1 MSLTSKNLNMP
12 TIVNIYNFIR
22 KTVYPSGEFVEDDF
36 KTIIYQLEILKQ
48 YGLPATYALKYD
60 ALIDKRFSNLIKES
74 IDEYDEVGVWWE
86 IDKQLA
92 EKAGV
97 KWKGKTPVDDHVNIG
112 YSLGYSK
119 EDRLKMVDVYMEDF
133 KSIFGY
139 YPKSVGSWVMDII
152 TLTYFKE
159 KYNVEAAAL
168 CRDQI
173 GTDGFTLWG
182 GYYNQGYYPSKL
194 NEYIP
199 SQSKK
204 MQLDLPI
211 FRMLGPD
218 PIYAFEDGVRK
229 SVNGVYTMEPAC
241 VIGQTKEWVE
251 WLFDMYINEAVLGF
265 SYIQT
270 GQENTFL
277 WNTMRKGY
285 ELQIPYIAKLAK
297 EGKVRVETL
306 KESGEWFKKKYL
318 VTPPTTITV
327 SKDWNKDNLRTAWY
341 NSRFYRTSFLW
352 EKNSLSIRDL
362 HLFNE
367 NYKSR
372 YYESTLESNESI
384 FDSLPIL
391 NTHYWSDKNLRA
403 SIDLVNVDS
412 NNDINKIIGE
422 EPRFS
427 KIDEF
432 SYEVIWKTNEGSTIN
447 IICKDSEIVF
457 KESIFEENR
466 YKENVFKENRYKDNI
481 LKENCYKDNQK
492 KFALYF
498 NRIPVVK
505 DVYKKELVCMHNGFE
520 YALHLS
526 KGEFVL
532 NKNSE
537 SEVSEFENS
546 ELFIVSEENEISLLI
561 SNDEKMINKEIF
573 TKEYLLN
580 TSEIDNYIPK
590 YQRAKSKSK
599 IMPRALKPE
608 ISPKNIV
615 LKESINEKFTIYN
628 PNENGEIRY
637 TLDGSEPNRKSLLYT
652 KPIIIK
658 ESTTIKAKVYKDGF
672 KESEIEEG
680 SLYKSLGIKD
690 IKTFTN
696 PVEIEKY
703 NKNGVYD
710 LIDGKKGSNDY
721 TDGRWLGYHDD
732 LDVIIDLGEERNISK
747 ITVGFLQD
755 TRAWIYYPRFVD
767 FKYSVDGKEF
777 NDIERIY
784 YKNSI
789 PRKEVAVDN
798 ISSIFN
804 SDIKIRYIRIFAK
817 NEEVCPSWSIMAG
830 EGPAFMFVDEI
841 TVE

>member
-1 MSLTSKNLNMP
+1 MSLTSKNLKMP

-133 KSIFGY
+133 KAIFGY
-139 YPKSVGSWVMDII
+139 YPKSVGSWVIDII

-159 KYNVEAAAL
+159 KYNIEAAAL

-199 SQSKK
+199 SQGKE

-218 PIYAFEDGVRK
+218 PIYAFEDGLRE
-229 SVNGVYTMEPAC
+229 SVNGVHTLEPAC

-251 WLFDMYINEAVLGF
+251 WLFDTYINEPILGF

-285 ELQIPYIAKLAK
+285 ELQIPYIANLAK

-306 KESGEWFKKKYL
+306 KESGRWFKKKYL
-318 VTPPTTITV
+318 LTPPTTITV
-327 SKDWNKDNLRTAWY
+327 LKDWNKDDLRTAWY
-341 NSRFYRTSFLW
+341 NSRFYRASFLW

-372 YYESTLESNESI
+372 YYENTLEENESI

-391 NTHYWSDKNLRA
+391 NAHYWSDKDLRA
-403 SIDLVNVDS
+403 SIGLVKLDFNK
-412 NNDINKIIGE
+412 NINKISGG

-432 SYEVIWKTNEGSTIN
+432 AYEVIWETSEGSKIN
-447 IICKDSEIVF
+447 IICKESEI
-457 KESIFEENR
+457 I
-466 YKENVFKENRYKDNI
+466 FKENSCKDN
-481 LKENCYKDNQK
+481 EK
-492 KFALYF
+492 KLALYF

-505 DVYKKELVCMHNGFE
+505 NVYKKELVCMHNDFE
-520 YALHLS
+520 YYLYLS

-532 NKNSE
+532 NSD
-537 SEVSEFENS
+537 S
-546 ELFIVSEENEISLLI
+546 ELFIISEENEISLLF
-561 SNDEKMINKEIF
+561 SKDETKINEEIF
-573 TKEYLLN
+573 EKDYLIN
-580 TSEIDNYIPK
+580 ANEIDNYIPK
-590 YQRAKSKSK
+590 YKRIESKFK

-608 ISPKNIV
+608 ISPGNIV
-615 LKESINEKFTIYN
+615 LKEPINQQVTIYN
-628 PNENGEIRY
+628 LNKNSEIRY
-637 TLDGSEPNRKSLLYT
+637 TLDGSEPNEKSLLYT
-652 KPIIIK
+652 GSIIIK
-658 ESTTIKAKVYKDGF
+658 DSTTIKAKAFKDGF
-672 KESEIEEG
+672 KESETEEVN
-680 SLYKSLGIKD
+680 LYKSIKIKD
-690 IKTFTN
+690 IKTFTR
-696 PVEIEKY
+696 PVEIAKY

-721 TDGRWLGYHDD
+721 TDGCWLGYHDD
-732 LDVIIDLGEERNISK
+732 LDVIIDLGEEKKIRK

-755 TRAWIYYPRFVD
+755 TRAWIYYPKFVD
-767 FKYSVDGKEF
+767 FKYSFDGKKF
-777 NDIERIY
+777 NDIERISY
-784 YKNSI
+784 TNSV
-789 PRKEVAVDN
+789 PRKEVAIEN
-798 ISSIFN
+798 ISTN
-804 SDIKIRYIRIFAK
+804 YNDDKKIRYIRIFAK
-817 NEEVCPSWSIMAG
+817 NEEVCPDWSIMSG